1 MNSASQ
7 SQPQTRGL
15 KTWSALMG
23 GKRRPSEYEIVT
35 HGLHYRARNPS
46 APYELDADLMM
57 NQWYKRYVVNSPL
70 KHDDWNGFRD
80 PDQVTYRAYM
90 TMQDGAEEYVDGLL
104 REHAARQ
111 HDGQMSAR
119 WAGVL
124 LRLYTPQRY
133 LQAALQMNCA
143 YALQVAPAST
153 ITNCLA
159 FQEAD
164 AVRWLSRV
172 AYRTRELANAHP
184 GLGFGQAERAAWE
197 DDPAWQGT
205 RELVERLLATYDWA
219 ENLVALN
226 VVAARSIE
234 EACTRQLALAARSN
248 GDTLSSMLLESQLR
262 DAERSRRWTSAFVE
276 LALKNQANRSVI
288 RAWVDKWSGLADRAV
303 DAYCAALP
311 ALPDAAEQAKA
322 ASRQFRSGLGLA

>member
-1 MNSASQ
+1 
-7 SQPQTRGL
+7 
-15 KTWSALMG
+15 MG
-23 GKRRPSEYEIVT
+23 SKRRPSEYEIVT
-35 HGLHYRARNPS
+35 HGLHYRARNPA
-46 APYELDADLMM
+46 APYELDTDLMM

-104 REHAARQ
+104 REHAARR

-119 WAGVL
+119 WLDVL

-143 YALQVAPAST
+143 YVLQMAPAST

-159 FQEAD
+159 FQEGD

-184 GLGFGQAERAAWE
+184 GLGFSQTERAAWE

-205 RELVERLLATYDWA
+205 RELLERLLATYDWA
-219 ENLVALN
+219 ENLVAMN
-226 VVAARSIE
+226 VVAVRSIE
-234 EACTRQLALAARSN
+234 EACTRQLARAARLN
-248 GDTLSSMLLESQLR
+248 GDTLTSMLLEAQLR
-262 DAERSRRWTSAFVE
+262 DVERSRRWTSAFMD
-276 LALKNQANRSVI
+276 LALKNPANRSVI
-288 RAWVDKWSGLADRAV
+288 KAWVDKWSGLADQAV
-303 DAYCAALP
+303 EAFCVALP

-322 ASRQFRSGLGLA
+322 ASRQFRSGLGFA